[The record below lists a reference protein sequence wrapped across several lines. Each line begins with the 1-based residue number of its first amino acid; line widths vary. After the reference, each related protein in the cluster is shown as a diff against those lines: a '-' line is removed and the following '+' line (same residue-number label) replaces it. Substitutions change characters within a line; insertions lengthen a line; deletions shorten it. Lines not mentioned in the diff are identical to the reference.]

1 MPNTAGSPAADL
13 SGSGGQ
19 AAVETPRS
27 RDGGEHGLVN
37 SLSRGASAAPGG
49 SSSEGQRPRTCP
61 VTHSREQFYTVCSD
75 YALVNQAACLYHSS
89 EHSAPAASLVQSL
102 AEGQDHSSSS
112 MTCEG
117 DSAMEAVSASH
128 TKPVLAWEIDTT
140 DFDAVLIRMK
150 SWTGNL
156 KKTGSRKIK
165 ASDKHSRNLQEFP
178 QQATLEEVK
187 QRKVLDQRRW
197 YCISR
202 PQYKTSCGISSL
214 VSCWNF
220 LYSTLG
226 AGSLPPITQEEAL
239 LILGFQPPFEEIK
252 FGPFTGNATLMRWF
266 RQINDNFRVRGCSY
280 ILYKP
285 HGKNRTAGETAEG
298 ALLKLT
304 RGLQDD
310 SMAYIYHC
318 QNHYFCPVGFE
329 ATPLKAAKAYR
340 GPLPHKEVEHW
351 ILIGEPSR
359 KHPAIHCKKWA
370 DIVTDLNT
378 QNPEYLDIRHT
389 ERGLQYRKTKK
400 VGGNL
405 HCLLAFQRVNWQ
417 RLGPWA
423 LNCENLGQEIHQ
435 QVSARSG
442 AGVSDS
448 REDNSPV
455 KHHGCLG
462 RTLSGGFQKEW
473 KRFSNTSEY
482 ISIWLNQALKGARDR
497 DGNSVHN
504 AHLLT
509 LFNRLCKL
517 LFFRIRPVF
526 VFDGDAP
533 LLKKQT
539 LASRRQR
546 KEEAVKESKETSEK
560 LLKTFLKRQAIKAAL
575 GNRSQETLPSISNV
589 RREEVDDMYVLPSLQ
604 DKELNSSEEEAEQE
618 WEETAT
624 NRRIFQEEFFEN
636 PNAVDIDSEEFATL
650 PAEVKHEIL
659 NEMKEFS
666 KRRRTMFEAPPEK
679 SPEFSQYQLS
689 GLLKRNSLNQRIQS
703 VQAELNQQSSGL
715 LPAELSME
723 GGADSSVE
731 TRRLLSEDT
740 SHYILITGTKKTKK
754 TLAEKGTIQPL
765 ASTSKGAIVS
775 AEPPLW
781 HPAPNEE
788 PPSPRTLRAIREA
801 MQEEESAST
810 ATAPPS
816 PRTVQAIQAAMES
829 CSDEDVEVVD
839 TKMALRQEAV
849 LGSGG
854 LLRQDIVLYS
864 GDTSES
870 RLLTQD
876 AVLGSGGL
884 SPRTLCAVQVALKD
898 DSKEKTV
905 KHSENNQQGVRKT
918 ILINSSDDEGTMEVI
933 CERNQASRATVA
945 VQSTPAKE
953 GRSLEVVHLEDSSL
967 GSEKTDGNLE
977 GDDHSQAADL
987 ELGKRVA
994 DKLLGNEKVSE
1005 ISVLPHLAASN
1016 RKGAGSPTCTVSS
1029 EAGETPV
1036 YSSAKEETSK
1046 NTKQDVTL
1054 EDFSVIGTEMLQ
1066 RGNEESDSEESFI
1079 EVSDVEEVEP
1089 LEEWFGTPHPHSAA
1103 EHIPN
1108 RAARQECAEEEAVN
1122 EWADRSLEELEELEN
1137 NLYVQQKCLQAE
1149 KQQQERIAATVTG
1162 QMQLESQELLR
1173 LFGIPFIVAPMEA
1186 EAQCAVLDLT
1196 DQTSGTITDDSDIWL
1211 FGARHVYKN
1220 FFSQNKYVE
1229 SYQYSDLQNQ
1239 LGLDRSKLINL
1250 AYLLG
1255 SDYTEGVPGVGYVT
1269 GMEILNEFPGPGME
1283 PLVKFRDWWTEAQK
1297 NKKMRPNPND
1307 SKVKRT
1313 LRSVQL
1319 QPGFP
1324 CPAVSEAYLQPV
1336 VDDSQGGFF
1345 WGRPNLEEIKE
1356 FCGSRFGWNGR
1367 KTDELLLPVMKQ
1379 LNAQQTQLRID
1390 SFFRL
1395 EQHERQAM
1403 KSQRLRRAV
1412 SCMKRKQREEEE
1424 DETLVLEEGSQAPGK
1439 GKKAAVASKSPRPQ
1453 SQNKDRK
1460 QPEIPLSGGGF
1471 LGFSGAVQQGVS
1483 SGEEVSVR
1491 EAEAMKPG
1499 LPTSQTRAAQK
1510 WESLAVTPKEWKN
1523 SSSSSEESDG
1533 GNKGA
1538 MVTAKSVFENQKGK
1552 ANKSTR
1558 ARKRRR
1564 V

>member
-1 MPNTAGSPAADL
+1 MGVQGLWKLLECTGRPINP
-13 SGSGGQ
+13 
-19 AAVETPRS
+19 ET
-27 RDGGEHGLVN
+27 L
-37 SLSRGASAAPGG
+37 
-49 SSSEGQRPRTCP
+49 EG
-61 VTHSREQFYTVCSD
+61 
-75 YALVNQAACLYHSS
+75 
-89 EHSAPAASLVQSL
+89 
-102 AEGQDHSSSS
+102 
-112 MTCEG
+112 
-117 DSAMEAVSASH
+117 
-128 TKPVLAWEIDTT
+128 KVLAVD
-140 DFDAVLIRMK
+140 
-150 SWTGNL
+150 
-156 KKTGSRKIK
+156 
-165 ASDKHSRNLQEFP
+165 
-178 QQATLEEVK
+178 
-187 QRKVLDQRRW
+187 
-197 YCISR
+197 
-202 PQYKTSCGISSL
+202 
-214 VSCWNF
+214 
-220 LYSTLG
+220 
-226 AGSLPPITQEEAL
+226 
-239 LILGFQPPFEEIK
+239 
-252 FGPFTGNATLMRWF
+252 
-266 RQINDNFRVRGCSY
+266 
-280 ILYKP
+280 
-285 HGKNRTAGETAEG
+285 
-298 ALLKLT
+298 
-304 RGLQDD
+304 
-310 SMAYIYHC
+310 
-318 QNHYFCPVGFE
+318 
-329 ATPLKAAKAYR
+329 
-340 GPLPHKEVEHW
+340 
-351 ILIGEPSR
+351 
-359 KHPAIHCKKWA
+359 
-370 DIVTDLNT
+370 
-378 QNPEYLDIRHT
+378 
-389 ERGLQYRKTKK
+389 
-400 VGGNL
+400 
-405 HCLLAFQRVNWQ
+405 
-417 RLGPWA
+417 
-423 LNCENLGQEIHQ
+423 
-435 QVSARSG
+435 
-442 AGVSDS
+442 
-448 REDNSPV
+448 
-455 KHHGCLG
+455 
-462 RTLSGGFQKEW
+462 
-473 KRFSNTSEY
+473 

-546 KEEAVKESKETSEK
+546 KVEAVKESKETSEK

-575 GNRSQETLPSISNV
+575 GDRSQETLPSISNV

-636 PNAVDIDSEEFATL
+636 PNAMDIDSEEFATL

-679 SPEFSQYQLS
+679 SLEFSQYQLS
-689 GLLKRNSLNQRIQS
+689 GLLKRNNLNQRIQS

-715 LPAELSME
+715 LPVEFSME
-723 GGADSSVE
+723 GGADSSME

-740 SHYILITGTKKTKK
+740 SHYILITGKKKTKK
-754 TLAEKGTIQPL
+754 ALEEKETIQPS
-765 ASTSKGAIVS
+765 ASKSKGAIVCV
-775 AEPPLW
+775 EPPLW

-788 PPSPRTLRAIREA
+788 PPSPGTLWAIREA
-801 MQEEESAST
+801 VQEEESAHT
-810 ATAPPS
+810 GAAPPS

-829 CSDEDVEVVD
+829 SSEDVEDVD
-839 TKMALRQEAV
+839 SEMAWRQEAVLGRGELWRQEAVLGRGELWRQEAV

-854 LLRQDIVLYS
+854 LLTQEAALGSGGLLRQEAVLGS
-864 GDTSES
+864 GDTSEG
-870 RLLTQD
+870 RLLTQGAVLGSGELLTQG

-884 SPRTLCAVQVALKD
+884 SPRTLCANQVALKYD
-898 DSKEKTV
+898 RKEKPV
-905 KHSENNQQGVRKT
+905 KQSENNQQGVRKT
-918 ILINSSDDEGTMEVI
+918 ILISSSDDEDIMDVT

-945 VQSTPAKE
+945 VQSTLLEDK
-953 GRSLEVVHLEDSSL
+953 SLEVVHMEDSSSR
-967 GSEKTDGNLE
+967 SEKASGNLE
-977 GDDHSQAADL
+977 GDYDHSHAAKL
-987 ELGKRVA
+987 ELGKRVS
-994 DKLLGNEKVSE
+994 DKLLGNENGSE
-1005 ISVLPHLAASN
+1005 ITLLPHLAVSN
-1016 RKGAGSPTCTVSS
+1016 RKGADSPACTLSS
-1029 EAGETPV
+1029 EAGETSV
-1036 YSSAKEETSK
+1036 YSSKEESSK
-1046 NTKQDVTL
+1046 DTKQNVIL
-1054 EDFSVIGTEMLQ
+1054 EDFSAIGTEMLQ
-1066 RGNEESDSEESFI
+1066 RGSEESDSEESFI
-1079 EVSDVEEVEP
+1079 EVSDVEEVDP
-1089 LEEWFGTPHPHSAA
+1089 PEEWFGAPHPTSTT
-1103 EHIPN
+1103 EHILNP
-1108 RAARQECAEEEAVN
+1108 AARQECAEEKAVN
-1122 EWADRSLEELEELEN
+1122 EWADRSLEELEVLEN

-1186 EAQCAVLDLT
+1186 EAQCAILDLT

-1255 SDYTEGVPGVGYVT
+1255 SDYTEGIPGVGYVT
-1269 GMEILNEFPGPGME
+1269 GMEILNEFPGPGMD
-1283 PLVKFRDWWTEAQK
+1283 PLIKFCDWWTDAQK

-1307 SKVKRT
+1307 SKVKRK
-1313 LRSVQL
+1313 LRNLQL

-1324 CPAVSEAYLQPV
+1324 SPAVSEAYLKPV
-1336 VDDSQGGFF
+1336 VDDSQDGFF

-1356 FCGSRFGWNGR
+1356 FCGCRFGWNGR

-1424 DETLVLEEGSQAPGK
+1424 DETPVLEEGSQALGK
-1439 GKKAAVASKSPRPQ
+1439 GKKAAVATESPRSQ

-1471 LGFSGAVQQGVS
+1471 LDFSEAVQQGVS
-1483 SGEEVSVR
+1483 LEEEVSVR
-1491 EAEAMKPG
+1491 ETKAMKPG

-1510 WESLAVTPKEWKN
+1510 WEPLPVTPKEWRN
-1523 SSSSSEESDG
+1523 GSSSSEESDG
-1533 GNKGA
+1533 GNEGA

-1552 ANKSTR
+1552 TNKSTR

>member
-1 MPNTAGSPAADL
+1 MGVQGLWKLLECTGRPINP
-13 SGSGGQ
+13 
-19 AAVETPRS
+19 ET
-27 RDGGEHGLVN
+27 L
-37 SLSRGASAAPGG
+37 
-49 SSSEGQRPRTCP
+49 EG
-61 VTHSREQFYTVCSD
+61 
-75 YALVNQAACLYHSS
+75 
-89 EHSAPAASLVQSL
+89 
-102 AEGQDHSSSS
+102 
-112 MTCEG
+112 
-117 DSAMEAVSASH
+117 
-128 TKPVLAWEIDTT
+128 KVLAVD
-140 DFDAVLIRMK
+140 
-150 SWTGNL
+150 
-156 KKTGSRKIK
+156 
-165 ASDKHSRNLQEFP
+165 
-178 QQATLEEVK
+178 
-187 QRKVLDQRRW
+187 
-197 YCISR
+197 
-202 PQYKTSCGISSL
+202 
-214 VSCWNF
+214 
-220 LYSTLG
+220 
-226 AGSLPPITQEEAL
+226 
-239 LILGFQPPFEEIK
+239 
-252 FGPFTGNATLMRWF
+252 
-266 RQINDNFRVRGCSY
+266 
-280 ILYKP
+280 
-285 HGKNRTAGETAEG
+285 
-298 ALLKLT
+298 
-304 RGLQDD
+304 
-310 SMAYIYHC
+310 
-318 QNHYFCPVGFE
+318 
-329 ATPLKAAKAYR
+329 
-340 GPLPHKEVEHW
+340 
-351 ILIGEPSR
+351 
-359 KHPAIHCKKWA
+359 
-370 DIVTDLNT
+370 
-378 QNPEYLDIRHT
+378 
-389 ERGLQYRKTKK
+389 
-400 VGGNL
+400 
-405 HCLLAFQRVNWQ
+405 
-417 RLGPWA
+417 
-423 LNCENLGQEIHQ
+423 
-435 QVSARSG
+435 
-442 AGVSDS
+442 
-448 REDNSPV
+448 
-455 KHHGCLG
+455 
-462 RTLSGGFQKEW
+462 
-473 KRFSNTSEY
+473 